1 MTGNAV
7 TQVNVQ
13 VADIAIVQRN
23 KSFGGSR
30 LSRGERRAFLRVSR
44 GKITEY
50 IKGAVQK
57 HGHGKGSI
65 IMSVLSVTS
74 EAFEKEVI
82 NSDKPVLVDFYADWC
97 GPCRMMSSVID
108 EISDERSDI
117 KVCKINVDEQRGL
130 AERFSV
136 QSIPTIMVFKNGSV
150 TAVRQAQDP
159 RRAVL
164 EMLDWTLR
172 EFSQCSES
180 API

>member
-1 MTGNAV
+1 M
-7 TQVNVQ
+7 
-13 VADIAIVQRN
+13 
-23 KSFGGSR
+23 
-30 LSRGERRAFLRVSR
+30 
-44 GKITEY
+44 
-50 IKGAVQK
+50 
-57 HGHGKGSI
+57 HGTGKGSI

-150 TAVRQAQDP
+150 TRCEAGSRP
-159 RRAVL
+159 KRAVL
-164 EMLDWTLR
+164 ECLTDAQR
-172 EFSQCSES
+172 IFSSSES

>member
-1 MTGNAV
+1 
-7 TQVNVQ
+7 
-13 VADIAIVQRN
+13 
-23 KSFGGSR
+23 
-30 LSRGERRAFLRVSR
+30 
-44 GKITEY
+44 
-50 IKGAVQK
+50 
-57 HGHGKGSI
+57 
-65 IMSVLSVTS
+65 MSVLSVTS

-150 TAVRQAQDP
+150 TLCEAGSRP
-159 RRAVL
+159 KRAVL
-164 EMLDWTLR
+164 EMLD
-172 EFSQCSES
+172 
-180 API
+180 

>member
-1 MTGNAV
+1 M
-7 TQVNVQ
+7 
-13 VADIAIVQRN
+13 IQRN
-23 KSFGGSR
+23 KSFGVPARPAGTP
-30 LSRGERRAFLRVSR
+30 GIFKGIK

-50 IKGAVQK
+50 IKGAAQNAR
-57 HGHGKGSI
+57 HGKGSI

-150 TAVRQAQDP
+150 TRCEAGSRP
-159 RRAVL
+159 KRAVL
-164 EMLDWTLR
+164 EMLD
-172 EFSQCSES
+172 
-180 API
+180 

>member
-1 MTGNAV
+1 M
-7 TQVNVQ
+7 
-13 VADIAIVQRN
+13 IQRN
-23 KSFGGSR
+23 KSFGVPAQPAGTPCI
-30 LSRGERRAFLRVSR
+30 F
-44 GKITEY
+44 EY
-50 IKGAVQK
+50 IKGAAQNAR
-57 HGHGKGSI
+57 HGKGSI

-150 TAVRQAQDP
+150 TRCEAGSRP
-159 RRAVL
+159 KRAVL
-164 EMLDWTLR
+164 EMLD
-172 EFSQCSES
+172 
-180 API
+180 

>member
-1 MTGNAV
+1 M
-7 TQVNVQ
+7 
-13 VADIAIVQRN
+13 IQRN
-23 KSFGGSR
+23 KSFGVPAYPAGTPCIFK
-30 LSRGERRAFLRVSR
+30 GIK

-50 IKGAVQK
+50 IKGAAQNAR
-57 HGHGKGSI
+57 HGKGSI

-82 NSDKPVLVDFYADWC
+82 NSDKPVLVDFYAD
-97 GPCRMMSSVID
+97 MMSSVID

-150 TAVRQAQDP
+150 TRCEAGSRP
-159 RRAVL
+159 KRAVL
-164 EMLDWTLR
+164 EMLD
-172 EFSQCSES
+172 
-180 API
+180 